1 MSLSYTATTPVEA
14 ASMERIRTS
23 LHLEDVALNEL
34 DFEDLY
40 VSEAVLETLKGMAG
54 DVYQSVAGDAAT
66 LEDVS
71 LNAFWVEKSG
81 MLILCVRSGG
91 VLRLLQAPEGHW
103 KVREGGY
110 H

>member
-1 MSLSYTATTPVEA
+1 MSLNDPFTSPVEA
-14 ASMERIRTS
+14 ASVERIKSS

-40 VSEAVLETLKGMAG
+40 VSEAVLETLRGMAG
-54 DVYQSVAGDAAT
+54 DVYQSATFGAAN

-71 LNAFWVEKSG
+71 LKAFWVEKSG
-81 MLILCVRSGG
+81 MLILSVRSGG
-91 VLRLLQAPEGHW
+91 VLRLLQAPEGQW

>member
-1 MSLSYTATTPVEA
+1 MSLSHTATSPVEA
-14 ASMERIRTS
+14 ASVERIKSS

-40 VSEAVLETLKGMAG
+40 VSEAVLETLRGMAG
-54 DVYQSVAGDAAT
+54 DVYQTVAAEAAK
-66 LEDVS
+66 LEEVS
-71 LNAFWVEKSG
+71 LKAFWVEKSG